1 MIILC
6 CENVLVFFTQR
17 RKANHCVLV
26 MLSDLNKLFANYTYI
41 LVV

>member
-6 CENVLVFFTQR
+6 CENVLVFLHR